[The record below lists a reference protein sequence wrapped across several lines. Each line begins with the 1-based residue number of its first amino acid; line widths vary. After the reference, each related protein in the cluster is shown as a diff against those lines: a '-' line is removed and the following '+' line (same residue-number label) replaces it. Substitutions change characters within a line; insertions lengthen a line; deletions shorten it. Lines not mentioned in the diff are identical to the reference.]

1 MRLSILVV
9 SRTADL
15 LSSMLTSLNGAL
27 HLPRREVEILC
38 SWNGS
43 PEEEARIENGSGYEF
58 SIANRIPYHFSS
70 NINELAQLANG
81 EVLALVNDDVIL
93 DMNSLDSGLSCLLD
107 DISTLCVGSLLRFPD
122 GRLQHGGMSF
132 DYQHLPYHIAEGL
145 INATDE
151 ISELPPYEVPCVTA
165 AVMLIRKST
174 FKEQP
179 FDESYLRRGEDV
191 QLNLDLRE
199 KLKGRVMLC
208 PGMSGVHLESATRAE
223 NNEAGN
229 TPRDIEKM
237 KRRRQLF
244 LNQASQEQLRVELS
258 MSTREHIFPKE
269 VMEKERNYLHQQ
281 QTKSKDMNYVK
292 KLEHDLDRLKRDRD
306 HWKDQ
311 THSLQLARLK
321 LEQKLK
327 QTQLGA

>member
-9 SRTADL
+9 SRTANL
-15 LSSMLTSLNGAL
+15 LSSMLGSLNGAL
-27 HLPRREVEILC
+27 HLPSREVEILC

-43 PEEEARIENGSGYEF
+43 PEEEARIENGSAYEF
-58 SIANRIPYHFSS
+58 SIANRIPYHFAS
-70 NINELAQLANG
+70 NINKLAQLANG
-81 EVLALVNDDVIL
+81 DVLALVNDDVIL

-107 DISTLCVGSLLRFPD
+107 DISTLCVGSLLRFSD
-122 GRLQHGGMSF
+122 GRLQHAGMSF
-132 DYQHLPYHIAEGL
+132 DYHHVPYHIAEGL

-151 ISELPPYEVPCVTA
+151 ISQLPPYEVPCVTA

-174 FKEQP
+174 FKEHP
-179 FDESYLRRGEDV
+179 FDEGYLRCGEDV

-223 NNEAGN
+223 NNETGN
-229 TPRDIEKM
+229 ISADIAKM
-237 KRRRQLF
+237 KIRRNLF
-244 LNQASQEQLRVELS
+244 LDQASQEQLRVELL
-258 MSTREHIFPKE
+258 MSAREHNFTKV
-269 VMEKERNYLHQQ
+269 VMEKERNYLRQQ
-281 QTKSKDMNYVK
+281 QAKAKDINYIEK
-292 KLEHDLDRLKRDRD
+292 MKHDLDYLKRERD

-327 QTQLGA
+327 QTQRGA

>member
-132 DYQHLPYHIAEGL
+132 DHQHLPYHIAEGL
-145 INATDE
+145 INATNE
-151 ISELPPYEVPCVTA
+151 ISELPPYEVPCVSA

-179 FDESYLRRGEDV
+179 FDESYLRCGEDV

-237 KRRRQLF
+237 KRRRHLF

-258 MSTREHIFPKE
+258 MSTRDHIFTKE

-292 KLEHDLDRLKRDRD
+292 KLEHDLDHLKRDRD

>member
-15 LSSMLTSLNGAL
+15 LSSMLRSLNGAL
-27 HLPRREVEILC
+27 HLPKREVEILC

-43 PEEEARIENGSGYEF
+43 PEEEARIENGSSYEF
-58 SIANRIPYHFSS
+58 FIADRSPYHFAS

-81 EVLALVNDDVIL
+81 DILALVNDDVIL

-122 GRLQHGGMSF
+122 GRLQHAGMSF
-132 DYQHLPYHIAEGL
+132 DYHHLPYHFAEGL

-151 ISELPPYEVPCVTA
+151 ISELPPYEVPYVTA

-174 FKEQP
+174 FEERP
-179 FDESYLRRGEDV
+179 LDESYLRCGEDV
-191 QLNLDLRE
+191 QLNLDIRE

-208 PGMSGVHLESATRAE
+208 PGMSGVHLESATRADH
-223 NNEAGN
+223 NEAGN
-229 TPRDIEKM
+229 DPGDVAKM
-237 KRRRQLF
+237 KTRRRLF
-244 LNQASQEQLRVELS
+244 LDQASQEQLRVELS
-258 MSTREHIFPKE
+258 MSTREHIFTKE
-269 VMEKERNYLHQQ
+269 AMKKERKHLHQQ
-281 QTKSKDMNYVK
+281 QTKAKDINYLE
-292 KLEHDLDRLKRDRD
+292 KLEHELNHLRQDRD

-311 THSLQLARLK
+311 THSLQLVRLK

-327 QTQLGA
+327 QTQRGA

>member
-9 SRTADL
+9 SRTAEL
-15 LSSMLTSLNGAL
+15 LSSMLRSLNSAL

-43 PEEEARIENGSGYEF
+43 PEEETRIENGSGYEF
-58 SIANRIPYHFSS
+58 SIANRVPYHFAS
-70 NINELAQLANG
+70 NINELAQLAKG
-81 EVLALVNDDVIL
+81 DVLALVNDDVIL

-107 DISTLCVGSLLRFPD
+107 DISTLCVGSLLRLPD
-122 GRLQHGGMSF
+122 GRLQHAGMSF
-132 DYQHLPYHIAEGL
+132 DYHHLPYHCAEGL

-179 FDESYLRRGEDV
+179 FDESYLRCGEDV

-199 KLKGRVMLC
+199 NLKGRVMLC

-223 NNEAGN
+223 NDEVGN
-229 TPRDIEKM
+229 TSVDIAKM
-237 KRRRQLF
+237 KTRRRLF
-244 LNQASQEQLRVELS
+244 LDQASQEQLRVELS
-258 MSTREHIFPKE
+258 MSAREHNFTKV

-281 QTKSKDMNYVK
+281 QTNAKDINYVQK
-292 KLEHDLDRLKRDRD
+292 MKHDLDYLKRDRD

-327 QTQLGA
+327 QTQRGA

>member
-15 LSSMLTSLNGAL
+15 LSSMLRSLSGAL

-43 PEEEARIENGSGYEF
+43 PEEEARIKNGSGYEF
-58 SIANRIPYHFSS
+58 SIANRTPYHFAS

-81 EVLALVNDDVIL
+81 DVLALVNDDVIL

-122 GRLQHGGMSF
+122 GRLQHAGMSF
-132 DYQHLPYHIAEGL
+132 DYHHLPYHIAEGL
-145 INATDE
+145 ISATDE
-151 ISELPPYEVPCVTA
+151 ISQLPPYEVPCVTA
-165 AVMLIRKST
+165 AVMLIRKSI

-179 FDESYLRRGEDV
+179 FDESYLRCGEDI

-208 PGMSGVHLESATRAE
+208 PGMSGIHLESATRAQ

-229 TPRDIEKM
+229 TSEDIAKM
-237 KRRRQLF
+237 KTRRRLF
-244 LNQASQEQLRVELS
+244 LDQASQEQLRVELS
-258 MSTREHIFPKE
+258 MSTREHVFTKE
-269 VMEKERNYLHQQ
+269 VMEKERNYLRQQ
-281 QTKSKDMNYVK
+281 RTKAKDVNH
-292 KLEHDLDRLKRDRD
+292 LEDLEQDLDHLKRDRD
-306 HWKDQ
+306 YWKGQ

-327 QTQLGA
+327 QTQRRA

>member
-15 LSSMLTSLNGAL
+15 LSSMLGSLNGAL

-43 PEEEARIENGSGYEF
+43 PEEEARIKNGSGYEF

-70 NINELAQLANG
+70 NINQLAQLANG
-81 EVLALVNDDVIL
+81 DILALINDDVIL

-132 DYQHLPYHIAEGL
+132 DHHHLPYHIAEGL

-151 ISELPPYEVPCVTA
+151 ISGLPPYEVPCVTGA
-165 AVMLIRKST
+165 LMLVRKST
-174 FKEQP
+174 FNEKP
-179 FDESYLRRGEDV
+179 FDEGYIRCGEDV

-199 KLKGRVMLC
+199 NLKGRVMLC
-208 PGMSGVHLESATRAE
+208 PGMSGVHLESATRSE
-223 NNEAGN
+223 KNEAGN
-229 TPRDIEKM
+229 HSEDITKL
-237 KRRRQLF
+237 KTRRRLF
-244 LNQASQEQLRVELS
+244 LEQASREQLRAELS
-258 MSTREHIFPKE
+258 MSTREHLFRKE
-269 VMEKERNYLHQQ
+269 VMEKERNHLHQQ
-281 QTKSKDMNYVK
+281 LAKTKDINY
-292 KLEHDLDRLKRDRD
+292 LESLEQDRKNLKRDRD

-311 THSLQLARLK
+311 THSLQIARLK

-327 QTQLGA
+327 QTQRGA

>member
-132 DYQHLPYHIAEGL
+132 DHQHLPYHIAEGL
-145 INATDE
+145 INATNE
-151 ISELPPYEVPCVTA
+151 ISELPPYEVPCVSA

-179 FDESYLRRGEDV
+179 FDESYLRCGEDV

-223 NNEAGN
+223 NDETGN
-229 TPRDIEKM
+229 TSRDIAKM
-237 KRRRQLF
+237 KTRRRLF
-244 LNQASQEQLRVELS
+244 LDQASQEQLRVELS
-258 MSTREHIFPKE
+258 MSTRDHIFTKE

-292 KLEHDLDRLKRDRD
+292 KLEHDLDHLKRDRD

>member
-15 LSSMLTSLNGAL
+15 LSSMLRSLNGAL

-43 PEEEARIENGSGYEF
+43 PEEEARIENRSGYEF
-58 SIANRIPYHFSS
+58 SIANRIPYHFAS

-81 EVLALVNDDVIL
+81 DVLALVNDDVIL

-122 GRLQHGGMSF
+122 GRLQHGGMGF
-132 DYQHLPYHIAEGL
+132 DYHHLPYHIAEGL

-151 ISELPPYEVPCVTA
+151 ISVLPPHEVPCVTA

-179 FDESYLRRGEDV
+179 FDESYLRCGEDV

-208 PGMSGVHLESATRAE
+208 PGMSGVHLGSATRAE
-223 NNEAGN
+223 NNETGN
-229 TPRDIEKM
+229 TSGDIAKM
-237 KRRRQLF
+237 KTRRRLF
-244 LNQASQEQLRVELS
+244 LDQASQEQLRAELS
-258 MSTREHIFPKE
+258 MSARDHILTKE
-269 VMEKERNYLHQQ
+269 VMEKERNHLRQQ
-281 QTKSKDMNYVK
+281 QTKAKDINYLE
-292 KLEHDLDRLKRDRD
+292 KLENDLNYLKRDRD

-327 QTQLGA
+327 QTQRGA

>member
-15 LSSMLTSLNGAL
+15 LSSMLGSLNGAL
-27 HLPRREVEILC
+27 HLPSREVEILC

-43 PEEEARIENGSGYEF
+43 PEEEARIENGSVYEF
-58 SIANRIPYHFSS
+58 SIANRIPYHFAS
-70 NINELAQLANG
+70 NINKLAQLANG
-81 EVLALVNDDVIL
+81 DVLALVNDDVIL

-107 DISTLCVGSLLRFPD
+107 DISTLCVGSLLRFSD
-122 GRLQHGGMSF
+122 GRLQHAGMSF
-132 DYQHLPYHIAEGL
+132 DYHHLPYHIAEGL
-145 INATDE
+145 INAQDV
-151 ISELPPYEVPCVTA
+151 ISGLPSYEVPCVTGA
-165 AVMLIRKST
+165 LMLVRKST

-179 FDESYLRRGEDV
+179 FDESYIRCGEDV

-223 NNEAGN
+223 KNEAGN
-229 TPRDIEKM
+229 TSGDITKM
-237 KRRRQLF
+237 KTRRRLF
-244 LNQASQEQLRVELS
+244 LDQASREQLRVELS
-258 MSTREHIFPKE
+258 MSAREHILTKE
-269 VMEKERNYLHQQ
+269 AMEQERNHLHQQ
-281 QTKSKDMNYVK
+281 QAKAKDVNYLE
-292 KLEHDLDRLKRDRD
+292 KLEHDLDCLKRDRD

-327 QTQLGA
+327 QTQRGA

>member
-15 LSSMLTSLNGAL
+15 LSSMLRSLNGAL

-58 SIANRIPYHFSS
+58 SIANRIPYHFAS

-81 EVLALVNDDVIL
+81 DVLALVNDDVIL

-165 AVMLIRKST
+165 AAMLIRKST

-179 FDESYLRRGEDV
+179 FDESYLRCGEDV

-229 TPRDIEKM
+229 TSADIAKM
-237 KRRRQLF
+237 KIRRSLF
-244 LNQASQEQLRVELS
+244 LDQASQEQLRVELS
-258 MSTREHIFPKE
+258 MSAREHNFTKV

-281 QTKSKDMNYVK
+281 QTKAKDINYVLK
-292 KLEHDLDRLKRDRD
+292 MKHDLDYLKRDRD

-327 QTQLGA
+327 QTQRGA

>member
-9 SRTADL
+9 SRTANL
-15 LSSMLTSLNGAL
+15 LSSMLGSLNGAL

-70 NINELAQLANG
+70 NINQLSQLANG
-81 EVLALVNDDVIL
+81 DILALINDDVIL

-132 DYQHLPYHIAEGL
+132 DYHHLPYHIAEGL

-174 FKEQP
+174 FREHP
-179 FDESYLRRGEDV
+179 FDESYLRCGEDV

-208 PGMSGVHLESATRAE
+208 PGMSGVHLESTTRAE
-223 NNEAGN
+223 NHEAGN
-229 TPRDIEKM
+229 NSRDIAKM
-237 KRRRQLF
+237 KTRRRLF
-244 LNQASQEQLRVELS
+244 LDQASQEQLRVELS
-258 MSTREHIFPKE
+258 MSAREHIFTKQ
-269 VMEKERNYLHQQ
+269 VMEKERNHLNLQQ
-281 QTKSKDMNYVK
+281 AKAKDINHLRS
-292 KLEHDLDRLKRDRD
+292 LEQDRDNLKRERD

-311 THSLQLARLK
+311 THSLQIARLK

-327 QTQLGA
+327 QTQRGA

>member
-15 LSSMLTSLNGAL
+15 LSSMLGSLNGAL

-132 DYQHLPYHIAEGL
+132 DHQHLPYHIAEGL
-145 INATDE
+145 INATNE
-151 ISELPPYEVPCVTA
+151 ISELPPYEVPCVSA

-179 FDESYLRRGEDV
+179 FDESYLRCGEDV

-237 KRRRQLF
+237 KRRRHLF

-258 MSTREHIFPKE
+258 MSTRDHIFTKE

-292 KLEHDLDRLKRDRD
+292 KLEHDLDHLKRDRD

>member
-9 SRTADL
+9 SRRADL
-15 LSSMLTSLNGAL
+15 LSTMLSSLNGAL
-27 HLPRREVEILC
+27 HLPKREVEILC

-43 PEEEARIENGSGYEF
+43 PEEEARAENGSGYEF
-58 SIANRIPYHFSS
+58 SIANRIPYHFAS

-81 EVLALVNDDVIL
+81 DVLALVNDDVIL
-93 DMNSLDSGLSCLLD
+93 DMNSLNLGLSCLLD

-122 GRLQHGGMSF
+122 GRLQHAGMSF
-132 DYQHLPYHIAEGL
+132 DYHHLPYHIAEGL

-151 ISELPPYEVPCVTA
+151 ISQLPPYEVPCVTA
-165 AVMLIRKST
+165 AAMLIRKNT
-174 FKEQP
+174 FEERP
-179 FDESYLRRGEDV
+179 LDESYLRCGEDV

-208 PGMSGVHLESATRAE
+208 PGMSGVHLESTTRAE
-223 NNEAGN
+223 NNETGN
-229 TPRDIEKM
+229 TAEDIAKM
-237 KRRRQLF
+237 KTRRRLF
-244 LNQASQEQLRVELS
+244 LDQASQEQLRVELL
-258 MSTREHIFPKE
+258 MSARERIFTKE
-269 VMEKERNYLHQQ
+269 VMEKERNHLHQQ
-281 QTKSKDMNYVK
+281 QAKAKDINY
-292 KLEHDLDRLKRDRD
+292 LENLEQDRDYLERDRD

-327 QTQLGA
+327 QTQRGA

>member
-15 LSSMLTSLNGAL
+15 LSSMLGSLNGAL
-27 HLPRREVEILC
+27 HLPSREVEILC

-132 DYQHLPYHIAEGL
+132 DHQHLPYHIAEGL
-145 INATDE
+145 INATNE
-151 ISELPPYEVPCVTA
+151 ISELPPYEVPCVSA

-179 FDESYLRRGEDV
+179 FDESYLRCGEDV

-237 KRRRQLF
+237 KRRRHLF

-258 MSTREHIFPKE
+258 MSTRDHIFTKE

-292 KLEHDLDRLKRDRD
+292 KLEHDLDHLKRDRD

>member
-15 LSSMLTSLNGAL
+15 LSSMLRSLNGAL
-27 HLPRREVEILC
+27 HLPTREVEILC

-43 PEEEARIENGSGYEF
+43 PEEEARIKNESGYEF
-58 SIANRIPYHFSS
+58 SIANRYPYHFAS
-70 NINELAQLANG
+70 NINKLAQLANG
-81 EVLALVNDDVIL
+81 EVLALINDDVIL

-122 GRLQHGGMSF
+122 GRLQHAGMSF
-132 DYQHLPYHIAEGL
+132 DYHHLPYHIAEGL

-151 ISELPPYEVPCVTA
+151 ISQLPPYEVPCVTA

-174 FKEQP
+174 FEERP
-179 FDESYLRRGEDV
+179 LDESYLRCGEDV

-208 PGMSGVHLESATRAE
+208 PGMSGVHLESATRAKKNE
-223 NNEAGN
+223 TGNNSA
-229 TPRDIEKM
+229 DIAKM
-237 KRRRQLF
+237 KIRRNLF
-244 LNQASQEQLRVELS
+244 LDQASQEQLRVELL
-258 MSTREHIFPKE
+258 MSAREHNFTKV
-269 VMEKERNYLHQQ
+269 VMEKERNYLRQQ
-281 QTKSKDMNYVK
+281 QTKAKDINYIEK
-292 KLEHDLDRLKRDRD
+292 MKHDLDYLKRDRD

-327 QTQLGA
+327 QTQRGA

>member
-15 LSSMLTSLNGAL
+15 LSSMLGSLNGAL
-27 HLPRREVEILC
+27 HLPSREVEILC

-43 PEEEARIENGSGYEF
+43 PEEEARIENGSVYQF
-58 SIANRIPYHFSS
+58 SIANRIPYHFAS
-70 NINELAQLANG
+70 NINKLAQLANG
-81 EVLALVNDDVIL
+81 DVLALVNDDVTL

-122 GRLQHGGMSF
+122 GRLQHAGMGF
-132 DYQHLPYHIAEGL
+132 DYHHLPYHIAEGL

-151 ISELPPYEVPCVTA
+151 ISQLPPYEVPCVTA

-174 FKEQP
+174 FDERP
-179 FDESYLRRGEDV
+179 LDESYLRCGEDV

-229 TPRDIEKM
+229 ISADIAKM
-237 KRRRQLF
+237 KIRRNLF
-244 LNQASQEQLRVELS
+244 LDQASQEQLRVELS
-258 MSTREHIFPKE
+258 MSAREHNFTKV

-281 QTKSKDMNYVK
+281 QTKAKDINYIQK
-292 KLEHDLDRLKRDRD
+292 MKHDLDYLKRDRD

-311 THSLQLARLK
+311 THSLQLHV
-321 LEQKLK
+321 
-327 QTQLGA
+327 

>member
-15 LSSMLTSLNGAL
+15 LSSMLGSLNGAL
-27 HLPRREVEILC
+27 HLPSREVEILC

-58 SIANRIPYHFSS
+58 SIANRIPYHFAS
-70 NINELAQLANG
+70 NINKLAELANG
-81 EVLALVNDDVIL
+81 DVLALVNDDVML

-122 GRLQHGGMSF
+122 GRLQHAGMSF
-132 DYQHLPYHIAEGL
+132 DYHHLPYHIAEGL

-151 ISELPPYEVPCVTA
+151 ISQLPPYEVPCVTA

-174 FKEQP
+174 FKEHP
-179 FDESYLRRGEDV
+179 FDESYLRCGEDV

-229 TPRDIEKM
+229 ISADIAKM
-237 KRRRQLF
+237 KIRRNLF
-244 LNQASQEQLRVELS
+244 LDQASQEQLRVELL
-258 MSTREHIFPKE
+258 MSAREHNFTKV
-269 VMEKERNYLHQQ
+269 VMEKERNYLRQQ
-281 QTKSKDMNYVK
+281 QTKAKDINYIEK
-292 KLEHDLDRLKRDRD
+292 MKHDLDYLKRDRD

-327 QTQLGA
+327 QTQRGA

>member
-15 LSSMLTSLNGAL
+15 LSSMLRSLNGAL

-43 PEEEARIENGSGYEF
+43 PEEEARIENGSSYEF
-58 SIANRIPYHFSS
+58 SIANRSPYHFAS
-70 NINELAQLANG
+70 NINKLAQLANG
-81 EVLALVNDDVIL
+81 DVLALVNDDVIL

-122 GRLQHGGMSF
+122 GRLQHAGMSF
-132 DYQHLPYHIAEGL
+132 DYHHLPYHIAEGL

-151 ISELPPYEVPCVTA
+151 ISQLPPYEVPCVTA

-174 FKEQP
+174 FREHP
-179 FDESYLRRGEDV
+179 LDESYLRCGEDV

-229 TPRDIEKM
+229 TSADIAKM
-237 KRRRQLF
+237 KIRRNLF
-244 LNQASQEQLRVELS
+244 LDQASQEQLRVELS
-258 MSTREHIFPKE
+258 MSAREHNFTKV

-281 QTKSKDMNYVK
+281 QTKAKDINYIQK
-292 KLEHDLDRLKRDRD
+292 MKHDLDYLKRDRD
-306 HWKDQ
+306 YWKDQ

-327 QTQLGA
+327 QTQRGA